1 MTADSTC
8 PTPFYA
14 DELITLF
21 RGDCLSLWAWVV
33 EQCEVLVTDPPYGIA
48 YRSSAKT
55 GEQRPI
61 ANDESTAVRDEVL
74 RRWGTQGPA
83 LVFGSWKQHKPENV
97 AQLLIWEK
105 GLNVGMGNLRIPW
118 KPNHEEI
125 YVIGKGDGFTG
136 RRTSGV
142 LHFAFEGVGAA
153 KMHPTVKPLALMRE
167 LLLKTLGVIFD
178 PFAGSGSTLVAAKQL
193 GRRAIGIEMDPA
205 YCLTAANRL
214 RETKVLTC

>member
-1 MTADSTC
+1 MTGAALA

-21 RGDCLSLWAWVV
+21 RGDCLSLWNWAV

-48 YRSSAKT
+48 YRSSVKP

-74 RRWGTQGPA
+74 RRWNARGPA
-83 LVFGSWKQHKPENV
+83 LVFGSWKQHKPANV
-97 AQLLIWEK
+97 SQLLIWEK
-105 GLNVGMGNLRIPW
+105 GLNVGMGNLAIPW

-125 YVIGKGDGFTG
+125 YVLGKGRGFCG
-136 RRTSGV
+136 KRTSGV
-142 LHFAFEGVGAA
+142 LHFTFEGVGAA

-167 LLLKTLGVIFD
+167 LIGKTLGVVFD

-193 GRRAIGIEMDPA
+193 GRRALGIELDPT
-205 YCLTAANRL
+205 YCLTAAKRL
-214 RETKVLTC
+214 RETTVLT